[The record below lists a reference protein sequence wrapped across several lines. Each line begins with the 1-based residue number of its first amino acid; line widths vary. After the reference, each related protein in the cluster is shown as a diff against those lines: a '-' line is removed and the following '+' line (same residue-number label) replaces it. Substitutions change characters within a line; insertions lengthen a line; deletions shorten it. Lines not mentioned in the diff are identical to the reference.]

1 MNPAVEAPER
11 PIPAAARAARAVG
24 RSLLYCA
31 VLIPVSTAALIAA
44 LLGRRQT
51 AVSWWRALRT
61 WLVSNGSAGGAA
73 LRRPGT
79 VAVIGHAL
87 ASLLLG
93 AAALVPLGIQVL
105 MLLRGVLYGL
115 VDRGPYDHSWGGPT
129 RGGAWLAHFLVSV
142 PFTLAALGA
151 LAGIAAVHQRLT
163 RSLDGG
169 RPAWWQLPLTAVICL
184 AGAVLVFAWSRQ
196 I

>member
-1 MNPAVEAPER
+1 MNLAVEAPR
-11 PIPAAARAARAVG
+11 PVAVRAARAAG

-31 VLIPVSTAALIAA
+31 ALIPVATAALIAA
-44 LLGRRQT
+44 LLGRSRT
-51 AVSWWRALRT
+51 AASWWRALRA
-61 WLVSNGSAGGAA
+61 WLTSTNSAA

-79 VAVIGHAL
+79 FAVIGHAV

-93 AAALVPLGIQVL
+93 AAALVPLGMQVL

-115 VDRGPYDHSWGGPT
+115 VDPGPYDHSWGGPT
-129 RGGAWLAHFLVSV
+129 RAGAWLVHFVVGIPL
-142 PFTLAALGA
+142 TLAALGA

-169 RPAWWQLPLTAVICL
+169 RLAWWQLPLTGLICL
-184 AGAVLVFAWSRQ
+184 AGAMLVFAWSRQ

>member
-1 MNPAVEAPER
+1 MNPAAEAPER
-11 PIPAAARAARAVG
+11 PIPAAARAARAAG

-31 VLIPVSTAALIAA
+31 VLIPVATAALIAA
-44 LLGRRQT
+44 LVGRRQT
-51 AVSWWRALRT
+51 AVSWWRALRA
-61 WLVSNGSAGGAA
+61 WLRGSASTGGTA
-73 LRRPGT
+73 LSRPGT

-87 ASLLLG
+87 VSLLLG

-129 RGGAWLAHFLVSV
+129 RAGAWLVHVLVGI
-142 PFTLAALGA
+142 PFTIAALGA
-151 LAGIAAVHQRLT
+151 LVGVAALHQRLT

-169 RPAWWQLPLTAVICL
+169 RLAWWQLPLTVVICL
-184 AGAVLVFAWSRQ
+184 AGAAFVVAWSRQ